1 MIWSV
6 APARVMAGQR
16 LQCVVA
22 VRSLLGIASL
32 VHARAC
38 FVSFSVLGR
47 VCSRVL
53 AQASEFFAFSGPP
66 CVAAMVA
73 CVRACFVVACIGG
86 SLAQGPAVM
95 NVRLSPAANSLPDLA
110 EEIAGLD
117 AARRSLE
124 EAGLKALDEAFA
136 QALGSAGPRIEEVVS
151 QSSALAGVG
160 GVSPSTFLSDGLL
173 EGHADAPVRLRV
185 EAVPPMSRVVK
196 EQVAA
201 MERVRASQE
210 GGLLSQ
216 AVREMGLLVDV
227 VLGELRAQLSVLQPR
242 SRPQRGAA
250 FLQSG
255 AGGSIDVRFLPPAA
269 PFPTVAGLVQAME
282 GRRAQSEDV
291 LRKRV
296 AELQLKL
303 LQSLNEKV
311 KAALRRGLGRS

>member
-1 MIWSV
+1 
-6 APARVMAGQR
+6 MAGQR

-47 VCSRVL
+47 VCCRVL

-95 NVRLSPAANSLPDLA
+95 NVRLSPAARSLPDLA

-151 QSSALAGVG
+151 QSSALAGGWWRVTVG
-160 GVSPSTFLSDGLL
+160 VLK
-173 EGHADAPVRLRV
+173 RW
-185 EAVPPMSRVVK
+185 
-196 EQVAA
+196 
-201 MERVRASQE
+201 AS
-210 GGLLSQ
+210 
-216 AVREMGLLVDV
+216 
-227 VLGELRAQLSVLQPR
+227 
-242 SRPQRGAA
+242 
-250 FLQSG
+250 
-255 AGGSIDVRFLPPAA
+255 
-269 PFPTVAGLVQAME
+269 
-282 GRRAQSEDV
+282 RRA
-291 LRKRV
+291 RGC
-296 AELQLKL
+296 AC
-303 LQSLNEKV
+303 SL
-311 KAALRRGLGRS
+311 ARRGDGPHEPSC

>member
-16 LQCVVA
+16 LHCVYGG
-22 VRSLLGIASL
+22 SLALGIASL

-47 VCSRVL
+47 VCCRVL

-66 CVAAMVA
+66 CVAAMA
-73 CVRACFVVACIGG
+73 TCVRACFVVACIGG
-86 SLAQGPAVM
+86 SFAQGPAVM
-95 NVRLSPAANSLPDLA
+95 NVRLSPAARPLPDLA
-110 EEIAGLD
+110 EEVAGLD

-227 VLGELRAQLSVLQPR
+227 VLGELRAQLSVLQLR
-242 SRPQRGAA
+242 SRPQRGTA
-250 FLQSG
+250 FFQSG

-269 PFPTVAGLVQAME
+269 PFPTVAGLVQARE

-291 LRKRV
+291 LRQRV

-303 LQSLNEKV
+303 LQALNEKV
-311 KAALRRGLGRS
+311 EEALRRGLGRS